1 MQLSLDS
8 LDTVQD
14 TKRFGEFDTR
24 TFPEESLQLAKLSVL
39 KPVLKVRKGTKQQIL
54 KKLKPKTQI
63 QAKPFQ

>member
-1 MQLSLDS
+1 VQLSLDS

-24 TFPEESLQLAKLSVL
+24 TFPEESLLAKLSVL